1 MTPYDL
7 IPDENAYFPVLRSIH
22 SVGTKS
28 RNVGAGMIQVLWR
41 LTNTNMAIQTTG
53 WRGKEYMGGLF
64 KSSSSIYCRL

>member
-41 LTNTNMAIQTTG
+41 LTNTNMAI
-53 WRGKEYMGGLF
+53 
-64 KSSSSIYCRL
+64 